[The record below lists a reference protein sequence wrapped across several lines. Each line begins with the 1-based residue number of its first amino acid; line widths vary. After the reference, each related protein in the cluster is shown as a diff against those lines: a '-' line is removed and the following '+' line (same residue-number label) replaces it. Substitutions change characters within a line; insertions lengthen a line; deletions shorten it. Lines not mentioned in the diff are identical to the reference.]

1 MSSVLIN
8 VLMQAL
14 KKTSKNFSKIS
25 SGISIYN
32 TETSAAE
39 ILNEKILKILKLFQ
53 KMTYIKKIP
62 TDLHPDSSRNPLYN

>member
-1 MSSVLIN
+1 VESAFIN
-8 VLMQAL
+8 V
-14 KKTSKNFSKIS
+14 
-25 SGISIYN
+25 
-32 TETSAAE
+32 ETSAAE